1 MIDTKELI
9 EFLERKLV
17 NARRAGLRKEIKQLT
32 EQLASL
38 KG

>member
-1 MIDTKELI
+1 MINKLELI

-17 NARRAGLRKEIKQLT
+17 NAKRAGLRKEIKQLT